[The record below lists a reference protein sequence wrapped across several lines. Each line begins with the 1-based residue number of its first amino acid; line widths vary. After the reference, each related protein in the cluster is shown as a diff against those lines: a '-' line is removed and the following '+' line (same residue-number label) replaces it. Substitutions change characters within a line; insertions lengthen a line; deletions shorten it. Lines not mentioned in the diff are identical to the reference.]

1 MTTIR
6 ALTEKEIIELRKK
19 IVCTESIN
27 KYYYDNW
34 DVFYKKLTCKDD
46 LPDEDWHP
54 VTYYTRRKVE
64 ASNKGR
70 IKLDGKVVEQ
80 KDYYEEKLG
89 QNIVLNKNYQYYLLL
104 L

>member
-54 VTYYTRRKVE
+54 VKYARK
-64 ASNKGR
+64 
-70 IKLDGKVVEQ
+70 Q
-80 KDYYEEKLG
+80 
-89 QNIVLNKNYQYYLLL
+89 
-104 L
+104 